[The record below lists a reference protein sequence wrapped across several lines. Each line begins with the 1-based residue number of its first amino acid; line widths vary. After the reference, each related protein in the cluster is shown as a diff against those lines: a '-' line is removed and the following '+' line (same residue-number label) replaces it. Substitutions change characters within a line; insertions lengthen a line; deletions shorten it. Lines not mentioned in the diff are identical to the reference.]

1 MQYHVGKRKIMMNDL
16 IEKLSNL
23 RSQFNCFDENERDAY
38 HTLSEAIKVL
48 SKRPKPRED
57 AVSRKDVLALAESG
71 RLISNGNYKSVC
83 KAIMELPSV
92 TPKLSNIDFLMPESE
107 LTFYDNDHGFCINTQ
122 DVLEHIERY
131 IQWER

>member
-1 MQYHVGKRKIMMNDL
+1 MLLQYWRCQNSHL
-16 IEKLSNL
+16 LL
-23 RSQFNCFDENERDAY
+23 LDAY